1 MKKIITMAM
10 LATCLMSSAAF
21 AYVGNSNSYK
31 FHIEGCRAE
40 QKIRADHR
48 VYFENTRRSYKRR
61 LYTVWYL
68 PSIGALA

>member
-40 QKIRADHR
+40 QKIRADHL
-48 VYFENTRRSYKRR
+48 YFETRDEAINAG
-61 LYTVWYL
+61 YTQCGICH
-68 PSIGALA
+68 P